1 MMRRVPPRRIAYHQP
16 HCLGCGPE
24 NPGSL
29 GLAFEIDGDRVRTE
43 LVLDRRHEGAPGFA
57 HGGAVA
63 TAFDDTLGT
72 LLIVLKRPGVTAKL
86 EVNYR
91 RPLFLG
97 RRYELEAWVESVD
110 GRKMWLAAEA
120 REDGELVADARALF
134 LEVDIAHFAQSQA
147 DGTLP
152 EGWGRS
158 WRRDPEL
165 PY

>member
-1 MMRRVPPRRIAYHQP
+1 MREHFLLDPGITFLNHGSFGATPIPVFERYQFWQRELERQP
-16 HCLGCGPE
+16 
-24 NPGSL
+24 
-29 GLAFEIDGDRVRTE
+29 V
-43 LVLDRRHEGAPGFA
+43 
-57 HGGAVA
+57 
-63 TAFDDTLGT
+63 
-72 LLIVLKRPGVTAKL
+72 
-86 EVNYR
+86 
-91 RPLFLG
+91 LFLG